1 MKTAIYVRVST
12 EGQTYNQQVDACK
25 NYCRI
30 KGWNDID
37 IYSEKESSKKARPIF
52 EECLRRA
59 RNGDYKNII
68 VFRLDRAWRS
78 SRQFIMDFDNLQSKG
93 INVISVMEGLDP
105 TTPIGKAMMT
115 ILVALGELEREQ
127 ISLATKQRLNSIKE
141 MNKRLI
147 EEGKEPTKKLGRKKG
162 SKDKNKRSS
171 FGYQMRWYKQR
182 GGKINNDITPISET
196 LEINNK

>member
-1 MKTAIYVRVST
+1 MKVAIYVRVST
-12 EGQTYNQQVDACK
+12 EGQTYEQQVDACK
-25 NYCRI
+25 NYCKI
-30 KGWNDID
+30 KGWNDVD
-37 IYSEKESSKKARPIF
+37 IFCEKESSKKVRPVF

-59 RNGDYKNII
+59 RKGDYKNIV

-127 ISLATKQRLNSIKE
+127 ISLATKQRLDAIRLYNDELIK
-141 MNKRLI
+141 KGQVPI
-147 EEGKEPTKKLGRKKG
+147 KHLGRKKG
-162 SKDKNKRSS
+162 SKDSVKRRKS
-171 FGYQMRWYKQR
+171 GYYNRWIKQS
-182 GGKINNDITPISET
+182 GGKIDNDILPVSEK
-196 LEINNK
+196 L